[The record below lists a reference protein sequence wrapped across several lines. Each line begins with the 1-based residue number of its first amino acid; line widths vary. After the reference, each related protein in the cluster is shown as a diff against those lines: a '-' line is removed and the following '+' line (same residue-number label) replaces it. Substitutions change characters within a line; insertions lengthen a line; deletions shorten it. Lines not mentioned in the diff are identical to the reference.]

1 MFEWISDNRA
11 NIALV
16 IIIGLLIAFVWSIR
30 TGLKETRLRAKDE
43 VFGDPERTRGGWYW
57 AVCGVSALLLVWFYY
72 SWGTARAV
80 FPKAANEL
88 CQIAKIDEALSPVSA
103 ALTICARLRTT
114 SVVDFR

>member
-43 VFGDPERTRGGWYW
+43 VFGDPERTRGGTHCYQCH
-57 AVCGVSALLLVWFYY
+57 VN
-72 SWGTARAV
+72 
-80 FPKAANEL
+80 PKY
-88 CQIAKIDEALSPVSA
+88 
-103 ALTICARLRTT
+103 
-114 SVVDFR
+114 

>member
-57 AVCGVSALLLVWFYY
+57 AVCGRKTPV
-72 SWGTARAV
+72 
-80 FPKAANEL
+80 AAAQQL
-88 CQIAKIDEALSPVSA
+88 GSRGS
-103 ALTICARLRTT
+103 THG
-114 SVVDFR
+114 